1 MSWNDRVVWSEGQF
15 LLPQMFQ
22 QQERYL
28 EHVMHYR
35 SLPLT
40 PFFWGFSHYNID
52 GEALNIGKL
61 ILKEASGIFPDGTP
75 FNAPDTPAAAA
86 ADHPAGAPEP
96 ADLSGGTGTRAEQ
109 RRNYV

>member
-40 PFFWGFSHYNID
+40 PFSGDS
-52 GEALNIGKL
+52 ATT
-61 ILKEASGIFPDGTP
+61 ILMEK
-75 FNAPDTPAAAA
+75 
-86 ADHPAGAPEP
+86 
-96 ADLSGGTGTRAEQ
+96 R
-109 RRNYV
+109 

>member
-40 PFFWGFSHYNID
+40 PF
-52 GEALNIGKL
+52 L
-61 ILKEASGIFPDGTP
+61 GIQP
-75 FNAPDTPAAAA
+75 
-86 ADHPAGAPEP
+86 
-96 ADLSGGTGTRAEQ
+96 LQ
-109 RRNYV
+109 Y

>member
-1 MSWNDRVVWSEGQF
+1 
-15 LLPQMFQ
+15 MFQ

-61 ILKEASGIFPDGTP
+61 ILKEASGIFLTARRLTHRTTP
-75 FNAPDTPAAAA
+75 
-86 ADHPAGAPEP
+86 
-96 ADLSGGTGTRAEQ
+96 RC
-109 RRNYV
+109 RRR

>member
-35 SLPLT
+35 SLHLT
-40 PFFWGFSHYNID
+40 PPLCGRRHHNID
-52 GEALNIGKL
+52 GEALTIGTL
-61 ILKEASGIFPDGTP
+61 ILKEESRIFPDGTP
-75 FNAPDTPAAAA
+75 LNLPDHTPM
-86 ADHPAGAPEP
+86 PPP
-96 ADLSGGTGTRAEQ
+96 LPLL
-109 RRNYV
+109 

>member
-75 FNAPDTPAAAA
+75 FNAPDHTPLPPPLAARYTAT
-86 ADHPAGAPEP
+86 
-96 ADLSGGTGTRAEQ
+96 GGLPTKRC
-109 RRNYV
+109 

>member
-35 SLPLT
+35 SLPLP
-40 PFFWGFSHYNID
+40 PFSGDS
-52 GEALNIGKL
+52 ATT
-61 ILKEASGIFPDGTP
+61 ILMAK
-75 FNAPDTPAAAA
+75 
-86 ADHPAGAPEP
+86 
-96 ADLSGGTGTRAEQ
+96 R
-109 RRNYV
+109 

>member
-40 PFFWGFSHYNID
+40 PFVMIHQRYDKNR
-52 GEALNIGKL
+52 ERTEEN
-61 ILKEASGIFPDGTP
+61 GI
-75 FNAPDTPAAAA
+75 
-86 ADHPAGAPEP
+86 
-96 ADLSGGTGTRAEQ
+96 
-109 RRNYV
+109 

>member
-1 MSWNDRVVWSEGQF
+1 
-15 LLPQMFQ
+15 MFQ

-52 GEALNIGKL
+52 GEAL
-61 ILKEASGIFPDGTP
+61 
-75 FNAPDTPAAAA
+75 
-86 ADHPAGAPEP
+86 
-96 ADLSGGTGTRAEQ
+96 
-109 RRNYV
+109 

>member
-40 PFFWGFSHYNID
+40 PFFWDSAIT
-52 GEALNIGKL
+52 
-61 ILKEASGIFPDGTP
+61 ILMAK
-75 FNAPDTPAAAA
+75 
-86 ADHPAGAPEP
+86 
-96 ADLSGGTGTRAEQ
+96 R
-109 RRNYV
+109 